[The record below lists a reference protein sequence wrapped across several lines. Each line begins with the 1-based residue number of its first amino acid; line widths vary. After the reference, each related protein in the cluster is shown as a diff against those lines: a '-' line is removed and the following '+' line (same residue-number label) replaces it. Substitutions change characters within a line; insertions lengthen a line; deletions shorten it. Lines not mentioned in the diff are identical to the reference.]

1 VYAGF
6 GSFCDFAPTE
16 SRGWLLGWQ
25 TGTLAPLA
33 GNELMNTQASAPKNF
48 YLTPIWMSGFG
59 PAADDSGNVLVVTGN
74 SESTTYDG
82 LTNLQESVLKVSGD
96 LSQVLDLFT
105 PANVDDLDDGDLDFG
120 SGGVMV
126 LPDQPG
132 ATPHLAVAAGKI
144 GTMFLM
150 NEDDLGGFSPQGN
163 HVLGTYNI
171 APCWCGPSY
180 FVDPTDGAAR
190 VVSSGANQM
199 EVWKLATS
207 PAPALTRVAASGDL
221 TTRAN
226 GFFTSVSSNGAGAA
240 ANPIIWAVTR
250 PVRSLTT
257 VSLYAFSPD
266 SGGSTLKQLFL
277 GNAGAWVADGTNPNL
292 VPVVANGRVF
302 VASYKELVILGLH
315 K

>member
-1 VYAGF
+1 
-6 GSFCDFAPTE
+6 
-16 SRGWLLGWQ
+16 
-25 TGTLAPLA
+25 
-33 GNELMNTQASAPKNF
+33 
-48 YLTPIWMSGFG
+48 
-59 PAADDSGNVLVVTGN
+59 
-74 SESTTYDG
+74 
-82 LTNLQESVLKVSGD
+82 
-96 LSQVLDLFT
+96 
-105 PANVDDLDDGDLDFG
+105 
-120 SGGVMV
+120 
-126 LPDQPG
+126 
-132 ATPHLAVAAGKI
+132 
-144 GTMFLM
+144 MFLM